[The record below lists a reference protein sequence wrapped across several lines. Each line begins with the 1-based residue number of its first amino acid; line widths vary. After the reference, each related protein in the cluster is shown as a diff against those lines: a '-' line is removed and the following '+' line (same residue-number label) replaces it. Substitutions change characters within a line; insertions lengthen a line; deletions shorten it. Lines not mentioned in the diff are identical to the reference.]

1 MILSHFAYDMR
12 TYDDAF
18 ITYRYARNISNGLG
32 FVYNPPQQVL
42 GTSTP
47 LFTLLLAGA
56 GKIIQTESLPQ
67 FSYLLNLVV
76 EAVNAVLLFRIS
88 NRIFGSSALAGLI
101 SIAYIFQPVRLDV
114 VSGGME
120 TPLYITLLLLMYHD
134 FILGEMK
141 WTSAVW
147 AGLAF
152 LIRPDSIIASL
163 PVFILWFFRDR
174 RSFLKAV
181 LLFCLIITPWLLFSL
196 FYFGHLLP
204 NTILAKSIAYR
215 NPAGHALLFLAT
227 FYATGTLNI
236 YLPVLWLVLGFVTG
250 ISAVVVGSFKLSKSK
265 RLIAAWLS
273 FPFLFSLLMSI
284 QNPAM
289 WFPWYYLP
297 LIPIGILSVASAAWF
312 STETLRAWRW
322 LTIGILIALIPGI
335 PLTINHFN
343 PSWDPDRQREAVYW
357 EACQEVKPEI
367 QAGDTVLAPDI
378 GVIGW
383 CLDQAKILDPIGL
396 VSPEALPYQQALSP
410 NQWISPDLIRDFQPE
425 YIIAFEYYLDHA
437 YETSSVIED
446 DYLLIWQKVI
456 SIQSEDRRL
465 LILKRI
471 QQTDLALL
479 APRTITSRVDGP
491 NFQRPKITPG
501 FYFQQIPPY
510 WVPEQTC

>member
-1 MILSHFAYDMR
+1 MR

-18 ITYRYARNISNGLG
+18 ITYRYARNISKGLG
-32 FVYNPPQQVL
+32 FVYNPDQQVL

-47 LFTLLLAGA
+47 LFTLLLAEA
-56 GKIIQTESLPQ
+56 GIIIPPESLPQ
-67 FSYLLNLVV
+67 FSYFLNLVV
-76 EAVNAVLLFRIS
+76 EALNAVLLFRIS
-88 NRIFGSSALAGLI
+88 NRIFGNPALAGLI
-101 SIAYIFQPVRLDV
+101 SCAYIFQPVRLDV

-134 FILGEMK
+134 FILGTMK

-174 RSFLKAV
+174 HSSLKA
-181 LLFCLIITPWLLFSL
+181 LLIFCLIITPWLLFSL
-196 FYFGHLLP
+196 SYFGQLLP

-236 YLPVLWLVLGFVTG
+236 YLPVLWLSLGFITG
-250 ISAVVVGSFKLSKSK
+250 ISTVVVGSFKLSKSK
-265 RLIAAWLS
+265 HLMVAWLS

-297 LIPIGILSVASAAWF
+297 LIPIGILSLVSAAWF
-312 STETLRAWRW
+312 STETERSWRW

-335 PLTINHFN
+335 PLTINHFY

-357 EACQEVKPEI
+357 EACQEVEPEI

-410 NQWISPDLIRDFQPE
+410 NQWISPDLISDFQPE
-425 YIIAFEYYLDHA
+425 YIIAFDYYLQHA
-437 YETSSVIED
+437 LAASSVIED
-446 DYLLIWQKVI
+446 DYLLVWQREI
-456 SIQSEDRRL
+456 SIQSENRRL

-471 QQTDLALL
+471 RQTDLVLL
-479 APRTITSRVDGP
+479 APKTIPSMVVGTS
-491 NFQRPKITPG
+491 FQKQIITPG
-501 FYFQQIPPY
+501 Y
-510 WVPEQTC
+510 